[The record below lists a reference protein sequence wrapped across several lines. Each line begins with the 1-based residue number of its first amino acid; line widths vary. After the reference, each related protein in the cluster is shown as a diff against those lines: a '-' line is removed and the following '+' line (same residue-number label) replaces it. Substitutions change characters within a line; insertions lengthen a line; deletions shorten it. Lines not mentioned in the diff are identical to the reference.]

1 MATVLDN
8 QGQVKAPAGLKV
20 IDADTHI
27 TEPWDLWSSR
37 VTGKWKTL
45 LPHVK
50 EGPKGRPHWYINDD
64 QILQKKVGASSVIRK
79 DGSKQSFWEFDIRSG
94 MTFNEVH
101 PASYDAKERVKFM
114 DEQGVWAQIGY
125 GNILGFGAHQLAK
138 IDPEVAL
145 MTIRVYNDAMAE
157 LQQESGNRLFPQCL
171 VPYWDV
177 KESVKEAE
185 RCSRDLKLRGITI
198 CPEPHAGNDD
208 LPPLTNT
215 HWDPLWE
222 AVSALEMPINFHVGS
237 SEFSL
242 DTWAQSTWPGMDKQ
256 RAMVI
261 GNSQLE
267 LYNARVMANLLASDL
282 LVRFPK
288 TKWVIVESGLG
299 WIPFMLERLEW
310 QLLDTPFDGKGL
322 EQPSPT
328 ELFRRQVYSCF
339 WFEKSAPSQVL
350 DSIGFDNVLFETDFP
365 HATCLYPNAVE
376 HGLNVLKPWGEEV
389 TRKVMSTNAAQL
401 YKIDL

>member
-1 MATVLDN
+1 MATVLDKP
-8 QGQVKAPAGLKV
+8 GDVKVPAGLKV
-20 IDADTHI
+20 VDADTHI

-37 VTGKWKTL
+37 VTGKWKEL

-50 EGPKGRPHWYINDD
+50 EGPKGRPHWYINGD

-79 DGSKQSFWEFDIRSG
+79 DGSKQSFYEWDIRSG
-94 MTFNEVH
+94 MTFNDVH
-101 PASYDAKERVKFM
+101 PASYDAKERVKM
-114 DEQGVWAQIGY
+114 QDERGIAAEIGY
-125 GNILGFGAHQLAK
+125 GNILGFGAHQLVK
-138 IDPEVAL
+138 MDQEVAL
-145 MTIRVYNDAMAE
+145 TTIKVYNDAMAE
-157 LQQESGNRLFPQCL
+157 LQEESGNRLFPQCL

-185 RCSRDLKLRGITI
+185 RCARDLKLRGITI
-198 CPEPHAGNDD
+198 CPEPHAGGSDV
-208 LPPLTNT
+208 PPLTDT
-215 HWDPLWE
+215 FFDPLWE
-222 AVSALEMPINFHVGS
+222 AVSDLEMPINFHVGS
-237 SEFSL
+237 SESSL
-242 DTWAQSTWPGMDKQ
+242 EAWASSTWPGMDNQ

-267 LYNARVMANLLASDL
+267 LYNARVMANLLSSDL

-310 QLLDTPFDGKGL
+310 QLLDTPFEGKGL
-322 EQPSPT
+322 DQPSPT

-365 HATCLYPNAVE
+365 HATCLYENAVQ
-376 HGLNVLKPWGEEV
+376 HGVEVLAPWGEDV
-389 TRKVMSTNAAQL
+389 TRKVMGETAAKL
-401 YKIDL
+401 YKLPI